1 VEAASRECASVIEY
15 RIGSQLVRIR
25 VNRKVYMPSV
35 ATILLARNLREVK
48 GLDVLDLGTGS
59 GILAILASKLGA
71 RRVVATDISRRAI
84 SAAIDN
90 ARLNGV
96 DNIEFR
102 LGSLYEPVRGEVFDL
117 IICNPPMTPS
127 PKPLPRYTW
136 GGFDGRRVLEPV
148 VKEARF
154 YLRDGGRLLIP
165 VISLIGI
172 GWAYRL
178 MLSSGLKPR
187 AIDYTVHP
195 FGKRL
200 LELKDYLD
208 SLPASEYVY
217 DRLGRPCWR
226 IVLFEAARI

>member
-1 VEAASRECASVIEY
+1 MRGIREYVV
-15 RIGSQLVRIR
+15 GSQFVKIRID
-25 VNRKVYMPSV
+25 RKVYMPSA
-35 ATILLARNLREVK
+35 ATLLLARNLRDVE
-48 GLDVLDLGTGS
+48 GLSVLDLGTGS

-71 RRVVATDISRRAI
+71 KRVVATDISRRAV

-102 LGSLYEPVRGEVFDL
+102 LGYLYEPVREEVFDL

-127 PKPLPRYTW
+127 PRPLPRYTW
-136 GGFDGRRVLEPV
+136 GGSDGRRIIEPV
-148 VKEARF
+148 IMGASSHLKDR
-154 YLRDGGRLLIP
+154 GRLLIP

-178 MLSSGLKPR
+178 MLSSGLKPK
-187 AIDYTVHP
+187 AIDYIVHP
-195 FGKRL
+195 FGKTL
-200 LELKDYLD
+200 LELKNYID
-208 SLPASEYVY
+208 SLPGSDYVY

-226 IVLFEAARI
+226 MVLFEAVKT

>member
-1 VEAASRECASVIEY
+1 MEAASRECAGVMEY

-117 IICNPPMTPS
+117 IICNPPHDT
-127 PKPLPRYTW
+127 LT
-136 GGFDGRRVLEPV
+136 
-148 VKEARF
+148 EAVTKI
-154 YLRDGGRLLIP
+154 YL
-165 VISLIGI
+165 
-172 GWAYRL
+172 
-178 MLSSGLKPR
+178 
-187 AIDYTVHP
+187 
-195 FGKRL
+195 
-200 LELKDYLD
+200 
-208 SLPASEYVY
+208 
-217 DRLGRPCWR
+217 
-226 IVLFEAARI
+226 